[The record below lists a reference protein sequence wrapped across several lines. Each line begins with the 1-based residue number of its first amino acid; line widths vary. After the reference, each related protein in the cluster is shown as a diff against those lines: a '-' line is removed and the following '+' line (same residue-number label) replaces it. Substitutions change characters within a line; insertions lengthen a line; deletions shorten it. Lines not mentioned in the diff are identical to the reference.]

1 MKIIFLIVT
10 LVTLSFSREYI
21 GTIVKVTDGDTIQVQ
36 SNSEILSIRVL
47 YIDTPEKFGGSKLE
61 KDSKQ
66 TGINS
71 KKLQELGKLSSNY
84 ASKFFKKDD
93 VVKVVSYKK
102 DRYGRLLGEI
112 YKNNIN
118 YSYKIVSDG
127 YACIYKQEKYPMEL
141 SALLIDAKSKRNGLW
156 GVNYQAMEAL
166 CY

>member
-1 MKIIFLIVT
+1 MKILFFVVIVAT
-10 LVTLSFSREYI
+10 ISFCKEYI

-36 SNSEILSIRVL
+36 SNGELLKVRVL

-66 TGINS
+66 TGISS

-84 ASKFFKKDD
+84 ANSFFKKGD
-93 VVKVVSYKK
+93 VVKVVSNKK

-112 YKNNIN
+112 YKDNIN
-118 YSYKIVSDG
+118 YSYKIVADG
-127 YACIYKQEKYPMEL
+127 YACIYKQAKYPMEL
-141 SALLIDAKSKRNGLW
+141 SPLLSNAKNQQKGLW
-156 GVNYQAMEAL
+156 GINYKAMEAL

>member
-1 MKIIFLIVT
+1 MKIIFLIVV

-36 SNSEILSIRVL
+36 SNGELLKVRVL

-66 TGINS
+66 SGISS

-84 ASKFFKKDD
+84 ASNFFKKGDI
-93 VVKVVSYKK
+93 VKVVSYKK

-127 YACIYKQEKYPMEL
+127 YACIYKQEKYPIEL
-141 SALLIDAKSKRNGLW
+141 SGLLIDAKNQRKGLW
-156 GVNYQAMEAL
+156 SVNYKAMESL